1 MSEFGLNNRRTTFS
15 FRFSNGDILLNLILS
30 FLQHCV
36 KLSFKQKK
44 KYRMLNV
51 MFRYVGKPTFAGN
64 LNSRFCCAVAIL
76 TVLSVKSKFVSYFGF
91 SFVYFCLSLK
101 FEVEVVSCFP
111 YRNPVRLISLPFV
124 KQYWGL
130 LLEKSINLCNLK
142 PLKTKS

>member
-15 FRFSNGDILLNLILS
+15 FRFSNGDILLN

-36 KLSFKQKK
+36 KLSFKPK

-76 TVLSVKSKFVSYFGF
+76 TALSVKSKFVSYFGF
-91 SFVYFCLSLK
+91 SFVYFYLCLK
-101 FEVEVVSCFP
+101 FEVEVVYCFP
-111 YRNPVRLISLPFV
+111 NRNPVRLISLPFV

-130 LLEKSINLCNLK
+130 LLEKSINLCNLN
-142 PLKTKS
+142 PLKTKT